1 MIGQD
6 IKPMS
11 EMHDRKCM
19 TGYKQ
24 EENGSRKYPKRVQQ
38 LVFRDNNSNGKVVI
52 EGVPPIRKIIVLPW
66 FHTQNNYIVY

>member
-38 LVFRDNNSNGKVVI
+38 LVSRDNNSNGKVVI
-52 EGVPPIRKIIVLPW
+52 EGVPPYQKD
-66 FHTQNNYIVY
+66 